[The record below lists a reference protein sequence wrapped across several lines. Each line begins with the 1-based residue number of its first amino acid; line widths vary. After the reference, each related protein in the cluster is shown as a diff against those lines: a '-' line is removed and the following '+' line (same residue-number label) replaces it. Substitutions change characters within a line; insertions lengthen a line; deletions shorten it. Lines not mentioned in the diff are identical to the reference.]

1 MFKKS
6 TVTCGMC
13 LCNHERME
21 RSENSRA
28 VQETPGVN
36 FSVEVRTATYEQ
48 LDAGKRLF
56 SRLIARAQVDKDKRA
71 ESARADRRKPPP
83 VQSPSL
89 TNRGTLSSKE
99 GCG

>member
-1 MFKKS
+1 MA
-6 TVTCGMC
+6 
-13 LCNHERME
+13 
-21 RSENSRA
+21 RSGNSRA
-28 VQETPGVN
+28 VQKTPEVTFN
-36 FSVEVRTATYEQ
+36 IEVRPATYEQ
-48 LDAGKRLF
+48 REAGKRLF
-56 SRLIARAQVDKDKRA
+56 SRLVARAQTAKNERA

>member
-1 MFKKS
+1 MA
-6 TVTCGMC
+6 
-13 LCNHERME
+13 
-21 RSENSRA
+21 RSGNSRV
-28 VQETPGVN
+28 VQKTPEVT
-36 FSVEVRTATYEQ
+36 FSIGLRPATSEQ
-48 LDAGKRLF
+48 LEAGRRLF
-56 SRLIARAQVDKDKRA
+56 SRLMARAQTANNERA

>member
-1 MFKKS
+1 MA
-6 TVTCGMC
+6 
-13 LCNHERME
+13 
-21 RSENSRA
+21 RSGNSRA
-28 VQETPGVN
+28 VQKTPGVT
-36 FSVEVRTATYEQ
+36 FSIEVRPATSEQ

-56 SRLIARAQVDKDKRA
+56 SRLVARAQPAKNERA

-99 GCG
+99 G

>member
-1 MFKKS
+1 MA
-6 TVTCGMC
+6 
-13 LCNHERME
+13 
-21 RSENSRA
+21 RSGNSRA
-28 VQETPGVN
+28 VQKTPEVT
-36 FSVEVRTATYEQ
+36 FSIELRPATYEQ

-56 SRLIARAQVDKDKRA
+56 SRLIARAKSAKNERA

-99 GCG
+99 G

>member
-1 MFKKS
+1 MA
-6 TVTCGMC
+6 
-13 LCNHERME
+13 
-21 RSENSRA
+21 RSGNSRA
-28 VQETPGVN
+28 VQKTPEVT
-36 FSVEVRTATYEQ
+36 FSIELRPATYEQ
-48 LDAGKRLF
+48 LEAGKRLF
-56 SRLIARAQVDKDKRA
+56 SRLIARAQASKNERA

>member
-1 MFKKS
+1 MA
-6 TVTCGMC
+6 
-13 LCNHERME
+13 
-21 RSENSRA
+21 RSGNSRA
-28 VQETPGVN
+28 FQKNPEVN
-36 FSVEVRTATYEQ
+36 FSIELRTATSEQ
-48 LDAGKRLF
+48 LNAGKRLF
-56 SRLIARAQVDKDKRA
+56 SRLIARAQASKNERA

>member
-1 MFKKS
+1 MAGLGNS
-6 TVTCGMC
+6 SRVEGTPEVTFNIE
-13 LCNHERME
+13 LRPAT
-21 RSENSRA
+21 SE
-28 VQETPGVN
+28 QI
-36 FSVEVRTATYEQ
+36 
-48 LDAGKRLF
+48 DAGKRLF
-56 SRLIARAQVDKDKRA
+56 SRLMARAQTVKNERA

>member
-1 MFKKS
+1 MAGS
-6 TVTCGMC
+6 G
-13 LCNHERME
+13 
-21 RSENSRA
+21 NSKA
-28 VQETPGVN
+28 VQKTPEVT
-36 FSVEVRTATYEQ
+36 FSIELRPATYEQ
-48 LDAGKRLF
+48 LEAGKRLF
-56 SRLIARAQVDKDKRA
+56 SRLIERAQTSKNERA